1 MLSLF
6 KTDLDLTFSDV
17 MSEVDA
23 VMMSPTLK
31 KKPAMAVPV
40 KEGDGKRKPEMKERD
55 KEKKVEDPKPT
66 TTTTSKQE
74 QQPTV
79 PKQEQPTPVESKL
92 KQPTPNT
99 EIKEPPSKEQPPS
112 PPLTIASLTEENTI
126 LQARIN
132 SLESDLQDAQDTI
145 FSLQPRHLLLTESEA
160 TEEYTLLL
168 AAVEEWVDQKLGDA
182 LEDMNIAD
190 DQLRVK
196 DIGALMDLIPPAGK
210 AAFNILNT
218 DVDLIQAAIL
228 RYLDDTI
235 FAQDFYCPL
244 SMSERQFVMTVER
257 SMRSLT
263 PRRDIRTVR
272 NWRIETYTAASA
284 RPGFAEYATERM
296 WALTID
302 MIKMLRVF
310 APGTDPNSLA
320 KSFFESITKPACNLA
335 RKMHLSLDEYT
346 LEWSTYHDKTLVDQ
360 VGIFDKEASE
370 KDKFAT
376 YEFIEM
382 NSRKV
387 LRDRPMGKTED
398 GKILPLKTKWMFD
411 MSPKLVFR
419 KLKADAWMDGK
430 VLVRPRVLVCV
441 CESRPGSKRGRKKE
455 IEDTSV
461 LGALA
466 EWLLRQQQQQAAAA
480 AAARSMKP
488 AGGFLGMFQ

>member
-17 MSEVDA
+17 MNEVDTFMA
-23 VMMSPTLK
+23 SPALN
-31 KKPAMAVPV
+31 KKPAMVVPV
-40 KEGDGKRKPEMKERD
+40 KEGDEKRKPEMKERG

-66 TTTTSKQE
+66 TSTSRQE
-74 QQPTV
+74 QQQEQSPTV
-79 PKQEQPTPVESKL
+79 DPKA
-92 KQPTPNT
+92 KQPTLKT
-99 EIKEPPSKEQPPS
+99 EVKEPPSNAEEAPKPHP
-112 PPLTIASLTEENTI
+112 TITSLKEENTT
-126 LQARIN
+126 LRARID

-145 FSLQPRHLLLTESEA
+145 FSLQPRHLILTEAEA
-160 TEEYTLLL
+160 TEEYTSLL

-182 LEDMNIAD
+182 LEDKDIAD

-228 RYLDDTI
+228 RYLNDTL

-244 SMSERQFVMTVER
+244 PMSERQFVMTVER

-272 NWRIETYTAASA
+272 NWRIETYTAASS

-310 APGTDPNSLA
+310 APGIRPNSLA
-320 KSFFESITKPACNLA
+320 KSFFESITKPACTLA

-346 LEWSTYHDKTLVDQ
+346 LEWSTYHDKTLVDP
-360 VGIFDKEASE
+360 VGVFDKETSE
-370 KDKFAT
+370 KEKFAG
-376 YEFIEM
+376 YEFVEM

-387 LRDRPMGKTED
+387 LRDRPMGKTEE
-398 GKILPLKTKWMFD
+398 GKILPLRTKWMFD

-430 VLVRPRVLVCV
+430 TLVRPKVLVCI
-441 CESRPGSKRGRKKE
+441 CESRPESKKGRKKE
-455 IEDTSV
+455 VEDTSV

-466 EWLLRQQQQQAAAA
+466 EWLLRQQQAAV
-480 AAARSMKP
+480 AARSVKP
-488 AGGFLGMFQ
+488 TGGFLGMFQ